1 MIDNVHTATYK
12 HMNQNGEIPAGNCPT
27 KRSAERK
34 KLAQILEPLL
44 STHLNKS
51 MYIEFQLPRKDSN
64 NTAVQL
70 GRESLLNELKRW
82 SKQHNLDYYAIKT
95 DYIYGDNLERVYL
108 PSDRAYELF
117 LISWAPKQQYF
128 GDYKLRK
135 N

>member
-1 MIDNVHTATYK
+1 
-12 HMNQNGEIPAGNCPT
+12 
-27 KRSAERK
+27 
-34 KLAQILEPLL
+34 
-44 STHLNKS
+44 

-64 NTAVQL
+64 NVATQL
-70 GRESLLNELKRW
+70 GRESLLNELKQW
-82 SKQHNLDYYAIKT
+82 SKRHNLDYYAIKT

>member
-1 MIDNVHTATYK
+1 
-12 HMNQNGEIPAGNCPT
+12 
-27 KRSAERK
+27 
-34 KLAQILEPLL
+34 
-44 STHLNKS
+44 

-64 NTAVQL
+64 NVATQL

-117 LISWAPKQQYF
+117 LISWSPKQQYF

>member
-1 MIDNVHTATYK
+1 
-12 HMNQNGEIPAGNCPT
+12 
-27 KRSAERK
+27 
-34 KLAQILEPLL
+34 
-44 STHLNKS
+44 

-64 NTAVQL
+64 NVATQL
-70 GRESLLNELKRW
+70 GRESLLNELKQW

-135 N
+135 S

>member
-1 MIDNVHTATYK
+1 MERFRRATV
-12 HMNQNGEIPAGNCPT
+12 QPSEA
-27 KRSAERK
+27 RSAK
-34 KLAQILEPLL
+34 KIAQILDPLL
-44 STHLNKS
+44 TTYLNNN

-64 NTAVQL
+64 NAATHL
-70 GRESLLNELKRW
+70 GRETLLNELKQW
-82 SKQHNLDYYAIKT
+82 SKRHNLDYYAIKT

-117 LISWAPKQQYF
+117 LISWAPKQGYF

>member
-1 MIDNVHTATYK
+1 MINNVHMNTYK
-12 HMNQNGEIPAGNCPT
+12 RIYHDPKIPAGNCPT

-44 STHLNKS
+44 STHLNKT

-64 NTAVQL
+64 TTAVQL
-70 GRESLLNELKRW
+70 GRETLLNELKQW

-128 GDYKLRK
+128 GDYRLRR